1 MAIVLSSATI
11 LTRHAMNAAS
21 KVSDIPRRYKA
32 VWKDDRKARKVREE
46 ATGRKHGNMIVIV
59 GGAK

>member
-1 MAIVLSSATI
+1 MINKT
-11 LTRHAMNAAS
+11 S

-32 VWKDDRKARKVREE
+32 VWKDDRKARKAREE
-46 ATGRKHGNMIVIV
+46 ATGRKHGNMVVIV